1 MKARHITDST
11 PAGLRA
17 HVAQLHRDQL
27 SRRRHLTRLQ
37 ALIAAR
43 DIEIANAEAMLTDPP
58 PSPLHLVRE
67 EPR

>member
-1 MKARHITDST
+1 MKARRVTDSSPT
-11 PAGLRA
+11 GLRA
-17 HVAQLHRDQL
+17 HVAQLHRDQQ
-27 SRRRHLTRLQ
+27 RRHAHIAHLR

-58 PSPLHLVRE
+58 PRRLRLVRE